1 MPGTPATGAEG
12 APLAP
17 VRGAVGGAVGGAV
30 EGAFDGTSGSS
41 TVQASTKIRSSEM
54 RLDMVIAGGRRPF
67 KDETHRPRAR
77 SAARQFVKAGAD
89 SRGSRAPS
97 PLGYALPMQNR
108 RNLRLAAVFLL
119 GGLMGAAAWGLR
131 TRPLVALPAGPV
143 EPVPDAESWVSARIA
158 EGERLGVWPQA
169 TERLV
174 RRQPGRAPV
183 ALLYIHGFGASRAE
197 GEAVVDA
204 LATRWDA
211 NTLYLRLPGHGI
223 DAEAHAATTPGDYAA
238 AVSDALGVM
247 PALGEKIVL
256 IGGSTGGLL
265 ATWAAATHPE
275 HVDALVLASPF
286 YAFVDPLAQ
295 NLLPRVVAI
304 HLLHAL
310 YGEDRWAGWSDDPE
324 GRKQEGY
331 EDHWLIDQKYQAL
344 IALEDTRRAIAR
356 RAVYEQVEVP
366 VLLLH
371 HFRDEANQDDVVSV
385 PAMRAAFTA
394 MNGGRPHPKSRLAP
408 IEDGNHI
415 LMSRYVRTDKD
426 AVMSACTRFLTAVI
440 GPEADAAAAG
450 RPPPDDDA
458 TTPDR
463 GPG

>member
-1 MPGTPATGAEG
+1 MDPEP
-12 APLAP
+12 
-17 VRGAVGGAVGGAV
+17 
-30 EGAFDGTSGSS
+30 
-41 TVQASTKIRSSEM
+41 
-54 RLDMVIAGGRRPF
+54 
-67 KDETHRPRAR
+67 
-77 SAARQFVKAGAD
+77 
-89 SRGSRAPS
+89 PS
-97 PLGYALPMQNR
+97 PLGYDRPMQNR
-108 RNLRLAAVFLL
+108 RNVSLAIALLL
-119 GGLMGAAAWGLR
+119 GGLMGATAWGLR
-131 TRPLVALPAGPV
+131 TRPLVALPADPV
-143 EPVPDAESWVSARIA
+143 ELVPDAEAWVATRVA

-174 RRQPGRAPV
+174 RRHPGRAPV

-223 DAEAHAATTPGDYAA
+223 DAEAHAATRPGDYAA

-295 NLLPRVVAI
+295 NLLPRVMAI
-304 HLLHAL
+304 HLLHAM
-310 YGEDRWAGWSDDPE
+310 YGEDRWAGWSEDPE

-356 RAVYEQVEVP
+356 RAVYQRVEVP

-371 HFRDEANQDDVVSV
+371 HFRDEANQDGVVSV
-385 PAMRAAFTA
+385 PAMRAAFTE
-394 MNGGRPHPKSRLAP
+394 MNGGSPHPQSRLVP

-426 AVMSACTRFLTAVI
+426 AVMSACAEFMATAI
-440 GPEADAAAAG
+440 GPEVGGAAAG
-450 RPPPDDDA
+450 RSPSDAAPSPPGQ
-458 TTPDR
+458 